1 MKNPIYPILVIE
13 IDENRIYAFSKSRDF
28 SFVDEELAEKLGF
41 EGLRVIDSSGNEFR
55 IKSFEKIGWGTIFG
69 GYSLLTKG
77 RQIKL
82 EFDFEYLN
90 KIHLTDF
97 KELTKRIVK
106 NGKERIELPEGS
118 TGLLKAIEE
127 AETTQQIISLF
138 Y

>member
-13 IDENRIYAFSKSRDF
+13 IDEKRIYAFSKSRDF
-28 SFVDEELAEKLGF
+28 SLVDEGLVKKLGF
-41 EGLRVIDSSGNEFR
+41 EGLRVIDSIGNEFR

-82 EFDFEYLN
+82 EFDFEYMN
-90 KIHLTDF
+90 KFHLKDF

-106 NGKERIELPEGS
+106 NGKEKIELPEGS
-118 TGLLKAIEE
+118 AGLLKTIEE
-127 AETTQQIISLF
+127 AEHIRQIISLF